1 MLLIIR
7 KSLFLKENANLL
19 SCHERIIS
27 SPLIKKKKGFFLS
40 ILDLTQNEASLSSD
54 ELTKVLRQK
63 KTLLSCIEKVDQQ
76 IKKFRDS
83 FSVALPQEIQEEL
96 AEIRSVILR
105 ILETDK
111 NNYSIRK
118 TELGTY
124 VKNRHL

>member
-1 MLLIIR
+1 MKESSLLP
-7 KSLFLKENANLL
+7 LL
-19 SCHERIIS
+19 
-27 SPLIKKKKGFFLS
+27 KKKKGFFLS

-83 FSVALPQEIQEEL
+83 ISVALPQEIQEEL
-96 AEIRSVILR
+96 AEILSVILR

>member
-1 MLLIIR
+1 MKESSLLP
-7 KSLFLKENANLL
+7 LL
-19 SCHERIIS
+19 
-27 SPLIKKKKGFFLS
+27 KKKKGFFLS

-105 ILETDK
+105 K
-111 NNYSIRK
+111 
-118 TELGTY
+118 
-124 VKNRHL
+124 KNRTGNLCQKSAPVILAFPIASF